1 MTKEERVKYW
11 IDIAEY
17 DYDTAEAMLKSGR
30 RLYVAFMCHQVVE
43 KMLKAYWCATQ
54 EKEPPYIHNLNRLAE
69 RGGIVDGTERKTVRF
84 Y

>member
-17 DYDTAEAMLKSGR
+17 DFDTAKVMLKSGR

-43 KMLKAYWCATQ
+43 KMLKAYWCAT
-54 EKEPPYIHNLNRLAE
+54 
-69 RGGIVDGTERKTVRF
+69 
-84 Y
+84 

>member
-17 DYDTAEAMLKSGR
+17 DFDTAKVMLKSGR

-43 KMLKAYWCATQ
+43 KNAQSILVCNTGERAS
-54 EKEPPYIHNLNRLAE
+54 IHS
-69 RGGIVDGTERKTVRF
+69 
-84 Y
+84 

>member
-17 DYDTAEAMLKSGR
+17 DYDTAEVMLKSGR

-43 KMLKAYWCATQ
+43 KCSKHTGVQ
-54 EKEPPYIHNLNRLAE
+54 HR
-69 RGGIVDGTERKTVRF
+69 RKSLHTF
-84 Y
+84 TT

>member
-30 RLYVAFMCHQVVE
+30 RLYVAFMCH
-43 KMLKAYWCATQ
+43 
-54 EKEPPYIHNLNRLAE
+54 
-69 RGGIVDGTERKTVRF
+69 
-84 Y
+84 